1 MIRRDRSDLHDY
13 QSDLGIPFLRD
24 NPRSMLM
31 ADVGLGKAVML
42 GTNIVDLWDLDAPQ
56 TLITAPVRVAKQT
69 WPTEFEE
76 WGHLHGFPITLIRA
90 EDDTPEVHAVYRRKY
105 EQFYVE
111 AKRLHMT
118 PRDAARFAQV
128 FASAYR
134 DKAKQIWRRKL
145 VMQPTSVHI
154 IGIEQIP
161 WLVEFWGRK
170 WPYRNVNIDESS
182 KFKKYGTA
190 RFKAINSVHKYIE
203 RLHLATASPAPED
216 IMDLF
221 AQIFLLD
228 RGERLGRSIT
238 AFRREFFDYT
248 PHRRIKHA
256 GTYELKAG
264 AFEKITER
272 VADICLPM
280 RAEDYLDLEKP
291 LLLDRPIE
299 LDDETRALKD
309 QFERN
314 FIMSLGEDEIT
325 VEALNG
331 ASLTNKLQQFASGAV
346 YDENRRVHTIHDE
359 KIADLQQ
366 LVEEL
371 QGSPILVVYWFQSS
385 LERLRKSFPQ
395 LVTMDK
401 AGNRVKDWNDG
412 KIAML
417 ALNPGSAAHGLNMQ
431 YGPGRDIYFFDLPW
445 SRELYEQTIGRLARQ
460 GQRFIVRV
468 WHALVKDSMDEVVK
482 AGLQSKGEGQSRLKA
497 YILAIRAKMR
507 NGWTR

>member
-1 MIRRDRSDLHDY
+1 MIKRGRDDLHDY

-42 GTNIVDLWDLDAPQ
+42 GTNTVDLWSDLDAPQ
-56 TLITAPVRVAKQT
+56 ALITAPVRVAKQT

-76 WGHLHGFPITLIRA
+76 WEHLHGFPLTLIRA

-105 EQFYVE
+105 EQFYVL
-111 AKRLHMT
+111 AKQMHMA

-128 FASAYR
+128 YASRYR

-145 VMQPTSVHI
+145 AMQQTPIHV

-161 WLVEFWGRK
+161 WLVQFWGRK
-170 WPYRNVNIDESS
+170 WPYRIVNIDESS
-182 KFKKYGTA
+182 KFKKWNTT

-203 RLHLATASPAPED
+203 RLHMATASPAPED
-216 IMDLF
+216 YMDLF

-228 RGERLGRSIT
+228 RGERLGRNIT
-238 AFRREFFDYT
+238 AFRNEFFDYN
-248 PHRRIKHA
+248 PWRREYKLLPGA
-256 GTYELKAG
+256 DLK
-264 AFEKITER
+264 ISER
-272 VADICLPM
+272 IADICLPM
-280 RAEDYLDLEKP
+280 RAEDYLDLQKP
-291 LLLDRPIE
+291 LMLDRPIE

-309 QFERN
+309 EFERN

-325 VEALNG
+325 IEALNG
-331 ASLTNKLQQFASGAV
+331 AALTNKLQQFASGAI
-346 YDENRRVHTIHDE
+346 YDEDKRVHTIHDE

-366 LVEEL
+366 LVDEL
-371 QGSPILVVYWFQSS
+371 MGSPILVVYWFKSS
-385 LERLRKSFPQ
+385 LDRLRKSFPQ
-395 LVTMDK
+395 LVVMDK

-460 GQRFIVRV
+460 GQRFVVRV

-482 AGLQSKGEGQSRLKA
+482 VGLQSKGEGQARLKQ
-497 YILAIRAKMR
+497 YILNIRAKMR
-507 NGWTR
+507 KGWTR